1 VDPTFYPIIIFV
13 AIGVILIVV
22 ALNNLKKQDH
32 SPIKRYRAIIGH
44 HNAGQRYI
52 PGQFSGQM
60 ELDMRLPYRRFKQ
73 LYPESRWTYE
83 EYKKMQMK
91 SAFRRSTSSQE
102 NKRMVR

>member
-1 VDPTFYPIIIFV
+1 MDSTFYPIIIFV
-13 AIGVILIVV
+13 AIGVVLIIV
-22 ALNNLKKQDH
+22 ALNNLKKQNL
-32 SPIKRYRAIIGH
+32 PVKRYRAIIGFH
-44 HNAGQRYI
+44 STGHTYV